1 MVTAAAVY
9 PVFSLPI
16 VCSIKLQDASMWLPC
31 IVSSVYRS
39 FVALCAMIA
48 RVWLHA
54 AGPRVTARLTILVRA
69 LFFICMPEIN
79 CTPVS
84 KRNQLYWTTRSQCK
98 PAWPWRSSNPYC
110 YTASCSDDVL
120 SSLIAIQLA
129 ADVAVDSSGQGLVFH
144 TSSWQDRRRPHV
156 VVVEFSGDFLG
167 IIQESGIRNQEKA

>member
-48 RVWLHA
+48 LVWLHA

-79 CTPVS
+79 CTGQHAPNANRHGRGGRQIHTAIALVVIDI
-84 KRNQLYWTTRSQCK
+84 NQ
-98 PAWPWRSSNPYC
+98 
-110 YTASCSDDVL
+110 
-120 SSLIAIQLA
+120 
-129 ADVAVDSSGQGLVFH
+129 
-144 TSSWQDRRRPHV
+144 
-156 VVVEFSGDFLG
+156 
-167 IIQESGIRNQEKA
+167 